1 MRVYFRD
8 IVTKKLVDLGPY
20 GKSGMDVSP
29 MDIPLKGDFIED
41 DLNRFWE
48 VMGREHYWTG
58 PSHAMTLHLKQ
69 L

>member
-1 MRVYFRD
+1 MIVYFQD
-8 IVTKKLVDLGPY
+8 VVTKNLIDLGPY

-29 MDIPLKGDFIED
+29 MDIPLKGDFIKD
-41 DLNRFWE
+41 DLDRFWE

-58 PSHAMTLHLKQ
+58 PTHHITLHLKQ